1 VRDRRDRA
9 PWYVTKRHPSYLDMT
24 VKLCRVLI
32 AAQYQPEVP
41 DQPTH
46 EEIRTV
52 HLAWAQ
58 AAA

>member
-1 VRDRRDRA
+1 
-9 PWYVTKRHPSYLDMT
+9 MI
-24 VKLCRVLI
+24 VKLRRVLI

-46 EEIRTV
+46 EEIRAV